1 MDGSLWHK
9 AALEKKTLMPLV
21 RIDLPVGKPADYT
34 RTVADV
40 VYNAMIATLKRIK
53 E

>member
-1 MDGSLWHK
+1 
-9 AALEKKTLMPLV
+9 MPLV
-21 RIDLPVGKPADYT
+21 RNRHLPVGKPADYT